1 MYPPNKNIKN
11 NYNKI
16 IIINVVKITFTFVN
30 VDVSIDLVTASKVG
44 SSKWKKWIEIKKTSH
59 GLNCEEKKV
68 VMKRLVEDNNIQ
80 PLPKYARL
88 VDKLLTCE

>member
-1 MYPPNKNIKN
+1 MWWHDVERKGVMYPPNKNIKN

-44 SSKWKKWIEIKKTSH
+44 SSKWKK
-59 GLNCEEKKV
+59 
-68 VMKRLVEDNNIQ
+68 
-80 PLPKYARL
+80 
-88 VDKLLTCE
+88 